1 MDLLWDG
8 SFVLTNVREYDII
21 FITGRGKKWRSFAGG
36 ACRRMNGRKGT
47 SMAVEIRDE
56 LDVWL
61 MLAAKNCGN
70 AEAAAFEARD
80 TSRVTFGDAFRRKM
94 KRIIKRGGETSPV
107 PIIKKA
113 ALRVAAVLVAIM
125 AIGFIT
131 VMAVPDLRE
140 AVLDAVISW
149 YDDYITIDFLPL
161 QNSAEDTTP
170 ANVEAAMLP
179 EYIPADAE
187 RNIVVANGSVTAVDY
202 FRNGELFCCYVQTR
216 LIGGKSVYDSQELT
230 GITNVMV
237 DGRSSVLLD
246 YGDGEYMLVWHDG
259 VYRYDIYCR
268 WMDVD
273 EIIAMAE
280 SIAPLNGDK
289 RSR

>member
-1 MDLLWDG
+1 
-8 SFVLTNVREYDII
+8 
-21 FITGRGKKWRSFAGG
+21 
-36 ACRRMNGRKGT
+36 
-47 SMAVEIRDE
+47 MAVEIRDE

-61 MLAAKNCGN
+61 MLAARDCGN
-70 AEAAAFEARD
+70 AEAAAFEAQD
-80 TSRVTFGDAFRRKM
+80 TSCVTFDDAFRRKM
-94 KRIIKRGGETSPV
+94 KRIIKRGGVTSPA

-149 YDDYITIDFLPL
+149 YEDYITIDFLPK
-161 QNSAEDTTP
+161 QNRADDTAP
-170 ANVEAAMLP
+170 ANIEVVMLP

-187 RNIVVANGSVTAVDY
+187 MNIVVADSSGGVVDY

-216 LIGGKSVYDSQELT
+216 LIGGKSVYDSQALV
-230 GITNVMV
+230 GIANVMV
-237 DGRSSVLLD
+237 DGRASVLLD
-246 YGDGEYMLVWHDG
+246 YGNGEYMLVWHDG
-259 VYRYDIYCR
+259 AYRYDIYAR

-280 SIAPLNGDK
+280 SIAPLNGDEK
-289 RSR
+289 TK